1 MKEMPSRFSADPR
14 RSHQNATTTTTTTR
28 KKSGRRSL
36 HNYPQLTAV
45 ISEQTEAVYLERSVS
60 GISNRQ
66 ITTSSRQEML
76 PEFTLLT
83 FSLMF
88 P

>member
-14 RSHQNATTTTTTTR
+14 RSHQNATTTTTR
-28 KKSGRRSL
+28 KKSAHRSL
-36 HNYPQLTAV
+36 HNDPQLTAV

-60 GISNRQ
+60 GISSRQ

-83 FSLMF
+83 FS
-88 P
+88 